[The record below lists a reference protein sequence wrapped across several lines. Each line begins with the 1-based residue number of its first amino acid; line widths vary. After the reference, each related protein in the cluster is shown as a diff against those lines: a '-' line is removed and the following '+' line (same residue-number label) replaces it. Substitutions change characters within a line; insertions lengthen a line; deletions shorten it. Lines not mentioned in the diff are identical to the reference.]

1 MPEFIPGLKLSELF
15 YKEIIEP
22 ILRENFP
29 GLEYSAALLGA
40 GSEILGYDTAQ
51 STDHHWGPRLL
62 LFLCEAKIDSYKQV
76 INQLLSEKLPYE
88 FYGYS
93 TNFGKPDSGGVQL
106 LETVEGGPVN
116 HRVEMVTIATY
127 FQNYLGL
134 DPYKTLETADWLTL
148 PEQKLLTVT
157 SGQVYYDGLNELNR
171 IRQKFAYYPQQIW
184 LYLLSAQWDKLAQEE
199 AFMARCG
206 VVGDE
211 LGSQLVAARLVH
223 NLMKLCF
230 LMEKK
235 YAPYTKWFGTAFAQL
250 ACSQQLSPILQAA
263 LKATGWQERENY
275 LAAAYETVAE
285 LHNKLG
291 ITAPLEAKVSSYHN
305 RPYQVIHAER
315 FSQAIFQT
323 ISDTTIKNLE
333 FPAGAIDQFIDSTQ
347 VLAHPQRYMKIRNL
361 FG

>member
-1 MPEFIPGLKLSELF
+1 MPEFIPGLKLGELF

-22 ILRENFP
+22 FLRENFP
-29 GLEYSAALLGA
+29 GLEYSAALLGS

-62 LFLCEAKIDSYKQV
+62 LFLRQSEIDRYKQA
-76 INQLLSEKLPYE
+76 IRQLLSEKLPCE

-93 TNFGKPDSGGVQL
+93 TNFGEPDSGGVQL
-106 LETVEGGPVN
+106 LEKIENGPVN
-116 HRVEMVTIATY
+116 HRVEIVTIGDY
-127 FQNYLGL
+127 FQNYLGV

-157 SGQVYYDGLNELNR
+157 SGQVYHDGLNELNSL
-171 IRQKFAYYPQQIW
+171 RQKYAYYPHQIW

-211 LGSQLVAARLVH
+211 LGSQLVAARLAH

-235 YAPYTKWFGTAFAQL
+235 YAPYTKWFGTAFSRL
-250 ACSQQLSPILQAA
+250 ECSQKLAPVLQAA
-263 LKATGWQERENY
+263 LKADDWQERENY
-275 LAAAYETVAE
+275 LVAAYETVAE

-291 ITAPLEAKVSSYHN
+291 ITTPLEAKVSNYHN
-305 RPYQVIHAER
+305 RPYRVIHAER
-315 FSQAIFQT
+315 FSAAIFQT
-323 ISDTTIKNLE
+323 ITDTAIKNLE

-347 VLAHPQRYMKIRNL
+347 VLAYPQRYTKIRSL
-361 FG
+361 FD